1 MLPKIE
7 ILPPQGKRSAGNP
20 NWVPGESGNPAGGQD
35 VKLRQRALRY
45 ARSKAL
51 SAMKRLAEMMDD
63 PAAPYSVQA
72 FCANAILDRA
82 LGKPKQEVAV
92 ESQSRSLEDIL
103 IAIASARRQ
112 AEEDANASS
121 PPELSSDN
129 SEETSQP

>member
-1 MLPKIE
+1 MDTEIE
-7 ILPPQGKRSAGNP
+7 IIPPRRRGNP
-20 NWVPGESGNPAGGQD
+20 AWVPGVSGNPEGD
-35 VKLRQRALRY
+35 RDNEMKRRALRY

-51 SAMKRLAEMMDD
+51 PAMKKLFALMED
-63 PAAPYSVQA
+63 AKAPYSVQA

-129 SEETSQP
+129 SEEPSQP